1 VSELDWVAVS
11 GCDSVAADESG
22 VADLAV
28 AAVVDS
34 AAVSGLVVEVDSVVA
49 VDSVVVVDEAGWVV
63 VVGEE
68 TVAPVATVSLSRQAR
83 TSLLVMR
90 RVSSPAAE
98 TTASMAAAGLFAR
111 ASSVTA
117 SRSAL

>member
-1 VSELDWVAVS
+1 VDAAESGAV
-11 GCDSVAADESG
+11 GSVAAVDEG
-22 VADLAV
+22 
-28 AAVVDS
+28 
-34 AAVSGLVVEVDSVVA
+34 G
-49 VDSVVVVDEAGWVV
+49 SVVVTA
-63 VVGEE
+63 EE
-68 TVAPVATVSLSRQAR
+68 TAAPVATVSLSRQAR

-98 TTASMAAAGLFAR
+98 TTASMAAAGSFAR